1 MKEEIDH
8 ILINILKGI
17 ASGEEIV
24 KFSEWIKDYK
34 NEEYFAKFQEMWHV
48 SLDMQL
54 SQLNSRD
61 EQQRQ
66 LGRLMGH
73 IRKSKQNYR
82 IRRFTVWATS
92 AAASFLLVSI
102 ILKMAGIAGWGV
114 NRDFSTLAYSSD
126 SVKVEIHEGRMIKNI
141 RGNAGTITVIDP
153 SDIKSAEAGIT
164 SSQGAESAVASPKA
178 KVYNS
183 VTTPPGE
190 RAAMILSDGTR
201 VYLTSNSYLKYPSSF
216 EENKREVTLVGRAY
230 FEVTKSKVPFVVN
243 TSDMEI
249 EVLGTSFDVESR
261 TNHSNSNVI
270 LVEGSVKVNT
280 ENESVIIKPNE
291 QLSIHRNTNKKTI
304 TTVDS
309 KLLTMWKDGVLIVRG
324 QSFAELLESLSAWYG
339 VKIIDRTTVPADEK
353 FNGRFDR
360 EDTEAAIKAVCIS
373 ARIKYKIV
381 NGHLVLEDL

>member
-17 ASGEEIV
+17 ASREEIV
-24 KFSEWIKDYK
+24 IFSEWIKDYK

-48 SLDMQL
+48 SQDMQL
-54 SQLNSRD
+54 SNLNSKD

-73 IRKSKQNYR
+73 IRKSKQNIR
-82 IRRFTVWATS
+82 IRKFTVWATS

-114 NRDFSTLAYSSD
+114 NRDFSTLAYSTD
-126 SVKVEIHEGRMIKNI
+126 SVKVEIQEGKMIKNI
-141 RGNAGTITVIDP
+141 RGNVGTITVIDP
-153 SDIKSAEAGIT
+153 SVINNTEAVT
-164 SSQGAESAVASPKA
+164 ASSQSTESAVVSKKT

-190 RAAMILSDGTR
+190 RAAMVLSDGTK

-216 EENKREVTLVGRAY
+216 DDNKREVTLVGRAY

-261 TNHSNSNVI
+261 TNQSNSNVI

-280 ENESVIIKPNE
+280 ENESVVIKPNE
-291 QLSIHRNTNKKTI
+291 QLSFHRITNKRTI

-309 KLLTMWKDGVLIVRG
+309 KLLTMWKDGVLVLRG
-324 QSFAELLESLSAWYG
+324 QSFNELLESLSAWYG
-339 VKIIDRTTVPADEK
+339 VKIIDRTTVSPDEK

-360 EDTEAAIKAVCIS
+360 EDTESAIKAVCIS

-381 NGHLVLEDL
+381 NGQLVLEDL